1 MGHGIFLCGL
11 GPGEQGYPTWNPD
24 THHKG
29 KAPVVRDAVGDGCRY
44 RETGPRSLGLHCV
57 DVGYGMYL
65 CGLGSEHWALQLQTQ
80 TFTSPG
86 AAWAKAPVVR
96 DDPVLCFKTM
106 FHIVQGSLK
115 FTI

>member
-1 MGHGIFLCGL
+1 MNFPLWGL
-11 GPGEQGYPTWNPD
+11 ESRAIQPGTQTLTFPGAIR
-24 THHKG
+24 G

-44 RETGPRSLGLHCV
+44 RETGSRSLGLHCV